1 MLSRH
6 PIEDALTSFLFV
18 QNSVFESPDDILG
31 EAMLTCCT
39 LPQKGP
45 VSGLT
50 AWYLIL
56 NLSFYF
62 KGVMFFPIV
71 IIP

>member
-18 QNSVFESPDDILG
+18 QNSVFESSDDILG
-31 EAMLTCCT
+31 EATLTCCT
-39 LPQKGP
+39 LAQKGP

-56 NLSFYF
+56 KLSFYV